1 MPIVKLIVIL
11 MLVAIVVNL
20 GSALFQLARGTGDSK
35 QMLRAL
41 TWRIGLS
48 VLLFVLL
55 LLAYSAGFIR
65 PHEYASYSAP
75 QIQ

>member
-1 MPIVKLIVIL
+1 MPLVKLIVIL

-20 GSALFQLARGTGDSK
+20 GSALYQLARGTGDST

-55 LLAYSAGFIR
+55 LIAYSAGFIQ
-65 PHEYASYSAP
+65 PHEFAS
-75 QIQ
+75 

>member
-1 MPIVKLIVIL
+1 MPLVKLVVLL

-20 GSALFQLARGTGDSK
+20 GSALYQLARDTGDSK

-55 LLAYSAGFIR
+55 LLGSWAGWITPR
-65 PHEYASYSAP
+65 SG
-75 QIQ
+75 

>member
-1 MPIVKLIVIL
+1 MPLVKLVVLL

-20 GSALFQLARGTGDSK
+20 GSALYQLARDTGDSK

-55 LLAYSAGFIR
+55 LLGSWAGWI
-65 PHEYASYSAP
+65 AP
-75 QIQ
+75 RSG